1 MYQRIVVLGVLGLV
15 ALLSGCSSA
24 AWYAAGQS
32 YQRNQ
37 CLKIPNLDERQ
48 RCLDK
53 VNTDYNTYTKET
65 SPAP

>member
-1 MYQRIVVLGVLGLV
+1 MYQRIVVLGMLGLV
-15 ALLSGCSSA
+15 VPLSGCSFA
-24 AWYAAGQS
+24 AGYAAGQS
-32 YQRNQ
+32 YQQNQ

-53 VNTDYNTYTKET
+53 ANTDYNTYTKET